1 MKVAFIIGHNEKE
14 KGFYSPHL
22 KVSEWDFYTSMV
34 NDLECL
40 GHVYRHNPN
49 IKSYTQRCI
58 EISERIGRDYD
69 LIISLHFNAF
79 NTVANGCEAFYW
91 HSNNGGFKYA
101 KKFVDSYCMLTGSRP
116 RGAKEY
122 NWEIV
127 KKEGEEDKGKL
138 PRGAGEVYYTKSTTI
153 LIEPFFGDNKE
164 DCERFDK
171 DKFIKSIKNV
181 IELENPEL

>member
-22 KVSEWDFYTSMV
+22 KISEWDFYTDMV

-69 LIISLHFNAF
+69 LIISLHFNSF
-79 NTVANGCEAFYW
+79 NKVVNGCEAFYW
-91 HSNNGGFKYA
+91 YSNTDGFTYA
-101 KKFVDSYCMLTGSRP
+101 KKFVDSYCKLTGSRP
-116 RGAKEY
+116 RGAKAY
-122 NWEIV
+122 NFNS
-127 KKEGEEDKGKL
+127 KGKL

-153 LIEPFFGDNKE
+153 LLEPFFGDNKE

-171 DKFIKSIKNV
+171 DKFIKAIKNV
-181 IELENPEL
+181 L